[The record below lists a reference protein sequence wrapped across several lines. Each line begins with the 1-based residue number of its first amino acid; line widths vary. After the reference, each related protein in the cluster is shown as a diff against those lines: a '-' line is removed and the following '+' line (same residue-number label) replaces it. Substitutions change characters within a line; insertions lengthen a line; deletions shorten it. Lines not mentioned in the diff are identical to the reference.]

1 MNPSQHAIG
10 QVVEEDHE
18 KKRKAIQIQLDQ
30 EIAPIF
36 VEESARK
43 VCEEKPRQKYQKS
56 KAQKLKELV
65 RVTICVINVYPYL
78 IFCRQCFIQ
87 RTS

>member
-43 VCEEKPRQKYQKS
+43 VCEEKPRQKYAWS
-56 KAQKLKELV
+56 MFILV
-65 RVTICVINVYPYL
+65 SYILSSMFYTKNFVN
-78 IFCRQCFIQ
+78 
-87 RTS
+87 